1 MPPVFDKRAHRTY
14 FVTRS
19 NHAYDIAEILR
30 DVCSDLGYAAC
41 MPDIA
46 QAFERGVR
54 KKLTKVRKLMDLNFP
69 AKAKSKSP

>member
-30 DVCSDLGYAAC
+30 DVYSDLSYAAC
-41 MPDIA
+41 VPKKA
-46 QAFERGVR
+46 QELEREVR